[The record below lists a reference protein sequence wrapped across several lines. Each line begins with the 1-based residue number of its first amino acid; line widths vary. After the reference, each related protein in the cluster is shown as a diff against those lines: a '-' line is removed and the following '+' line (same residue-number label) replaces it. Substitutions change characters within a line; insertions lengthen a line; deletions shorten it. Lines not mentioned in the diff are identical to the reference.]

1 MISLLEADHARQSAQ
16 TNQSIE
22 ASTPSPAPSP
32 RAPGMVEVHVEM
44 ASEVDQALTEAVAQ
58 VTKAATSNRIGI
70 MITRLDAGRYMVR
83 AHPQVPFGLTRQQYC

>member
-1 MISLLEADHARQSAQ
+1 
-16 TNQSIE
+16 
-22 ASTPSPAPSP
+22 
-32 RAPGMVEVHVEM
+32 M